1 MVGMT
6 RFERATPSSQAKC
19 ATSCATS
26 RRHYIQ
32 FFCFD
37 MLAGSLRYLPPM
49 KTIINCFVRQSRKSA
64 IQKSSSIKVFDVLLN
79 IQFFLLIVYCPLK
92 VVRFVEL
99 IFDYLFYTHL
109 LQLIC
114 LKIVMHLYGF

>member
-32 FFCFD
+32 FVVSTC
-37 MLAGSLRYLPPM
+37 LLVALRYLPPP
-49 KTIINCFVRQSRKSA
+49 KTIINCFLSESLLHPVA
-64 IQKSSSIKVFDVLLN
+64 II
-79 IQFFLLIVYCPLK
+79 FFC
-92 VVRFVEL
+92 VEV
-99 IFDYLFYTHL
+99 
-109 LQLIC
+109 C
-114 LKIVMHLYGF
+114 LKTKTYIRKKIL